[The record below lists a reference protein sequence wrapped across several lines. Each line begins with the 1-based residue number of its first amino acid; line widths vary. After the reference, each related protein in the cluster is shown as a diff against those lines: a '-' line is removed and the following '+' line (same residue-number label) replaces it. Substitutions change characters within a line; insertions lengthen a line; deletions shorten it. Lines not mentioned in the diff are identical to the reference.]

1 MVISV
6 DALKTGIDILIKH
19 QQCRKPDFSI
29 PEENLNFLVEEWY
42 DYFSR
47 HGMSDDFFIKGC
59 KKVGRESRNFPTVIE
74 IIQTV
79 ETLYEPYDP
88 SNLRKFIKS
97 FIVGYQPY
105 RSEDADKL
113 SPEQLKEIAVWED
126 RYDTVYLELDRI
138 LRKYHE
144 HFLVNPDLKTIC
156 NKILTRSVC
165 AEVLQRFDFIDTE
178 KILNGDKPNQICG
191 K

>member
-1 MVISV
+1 MTLSIEALEQGIEILVSYQKLQKPNFTLEGDELKRVIKNWS
-6 DALKTGIDILIKH
+6 
-19 QQCRKPDFSI
+19 
-29 PEENLNFLVEEWY
+29 N
-42 DYFSR
+42 YFSKY
-47 HGMSDDFFIKGC
+47 GTTDDFFIKGC
-59 KKVGRESRNFPTVIE
+59 EKIVCESNRFPTALE

-79 ETLYEPYDP
+79 ETLYETYDP

-113 SPEQLKEIAVWED
+113 SSEQLKEIAVWED

-144 HFLVNPDLKTIC
+144 QFLVNPDLKTIC
-156 NKILTRSVC
+156 NKILTRFVC
-165 AEVLQRFDFIDTE
+165 AEALQRFDFIDTE